1 MAGGIFAY
9 DTPSTGPANSQSG
22 STREAIIAAMEAAG
36 IDPAAVGAG
45 AASAANVGASAYQAT
60 KSASSSG
67 EPEVLRSRQT
77 WDIPKAYNDRGDL
90 TLRAGYQREDKTV
103 YEPATV
109 DDYSGEYWTKV
120 NDEKFQ
126 LWMRQRASIFGVDL
140 LDKDGKFD
148 LLKGAQVWAQFG
160 TIVASNAQ
168 LRSTMTPEQWAD
180 MQYQKSGGDAAFTAY
195 QEALAAQGAAAEVNP
210 ITTTTETAYTT
221 MNKGAAEAQV
231 DQLARALLG
240 HLATESQLARY
251 RGVINSFLKAN
262 PTVRTT
268 TRDATDPDN
277 VKITS
282 KTKDGASAQDA
293 VNMLEMKLRRGSEGM
308 AFNAGKMI
316 EDALAM
322 MDRGL

>member
-1 MAGGIFAY
+1 MAGGIFAQE
-9 DTPSTGPANSQSG
+9 TPSTGPTNSQSG
-22 STREAIIAAMEAAG
+22 STREAIIAAMKAAG
-36 IDPAAVGAG
+36 IDPATVGAG
-45 AASAANVGASAYQAT
+45 AGATNVGASAYQAT

-67 EPEVLRSRQT
+67 DPEVLRAHQT

-103 YEPATV
+103 YKPAAL

-120 NDEKFQ
+120 NDDKFQ

-140 LDKDGKFD
+140 LDKDGRFD
-148 LLKGAQVWAQFG
+148 YLKGAQVWAQFG
-160 TIVASNAQ
+160 SIVASNAQ

-180 MQYQKSGGDAAFTAY
+180 MQYQKVGGDNAFAAY
-195 QEALAAQGAAAEVNP
+195 QEALAAESAAAQRNP

-240 HLATESQLARY
+240 HLATEKQLAHY
-251 RGVINSFLKAN
+251 RGVINSFLRAN
-262 PTVRTT
+262 PSVRTT
-268 TRDATDPDN
+268 TTDATDPDN
-277 VKITS
+277 VKVTS